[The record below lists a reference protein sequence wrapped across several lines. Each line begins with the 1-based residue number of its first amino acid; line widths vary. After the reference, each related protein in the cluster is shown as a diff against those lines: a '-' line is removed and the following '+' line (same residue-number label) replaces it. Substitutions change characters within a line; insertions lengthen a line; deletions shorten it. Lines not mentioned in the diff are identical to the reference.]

1 MLCMVKCDLS
11 KNTEITMMSLS
22 ILDGKKVREKRYKW
36 FRIVLKRIK
45 GEMHFHVNNEGSI
58 IIIWEG

>member
-22 ILDGKKVREKRYKW
+22 ILDGKKVREKT
-36 FRIVLKRIK
+36 I
-45 GEMHFHVNNEGSI
+45 
-58 IIIWEG
+58 